1 MRKVKLSFIPFTTEL
16 LSWAIEKDRRYHTGD
31 KLNQGIE
38 SYTSALHD
46 LGFYFKKIVIGELR
60 QNSQTV
66 STWARQWGWD
76 YRKALRFITIV
87 LRDLFDL
94 NEALKKA
101 TNLRERIEAEYRKQQ
116 AKARNYMRKFRGF
129 EVTNT
134 KNNIK
139 DDDET
144 EDEKLFLDA
153 MAALAKTNPV
163 YYRAKVK
170 LQLKNQ
176 DEGTVLNFKNWLENN
191 RQKRTFPKNI
201 VDINLILST
210 KLIIGLKVIKYYQ
223 KNKNLYHLIFENDFE
238 NDMTIEQILEHAK

>member
-1 MRKVKLSFIPFTTEL
+1 M
-16 LSWAIEKDRRYHTGD
+16 
-31 KLNQGIE
+31 
-38 SYTSALHD
+38 
-46 LGFYFKKIVIGELR
+46 
-60 QNSQTV
+60 
-66 STWARQWGWD
+66 
-76 YRKALRFITIV
+76 

-191 RQKRTFPKNI
+191 RQKRTGCWGFRMW
-201 VDINLILST
+201 D
-210 KLIIGLKVIKYYQ
+210 
-223 KNKNLYHLIFENDFE
+223 
-238 NDMTIEQILEHAK
+238 